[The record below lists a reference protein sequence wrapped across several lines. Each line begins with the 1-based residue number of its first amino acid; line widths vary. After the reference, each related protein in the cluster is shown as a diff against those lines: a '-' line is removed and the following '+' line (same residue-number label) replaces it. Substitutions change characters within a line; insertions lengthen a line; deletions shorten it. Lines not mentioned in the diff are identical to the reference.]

1 MWRIFYCES
10 EHRQFK
16 KDGTPLVSPTND
28 YGFAQINR
36 KVWHSTAVELGLD
49 YQNSLE
55 DNLLMAKHVY
65 EVQGISAW
73 VCAKKLGIV

>member
-1 MWRIFYCES
+1 MWLTFGCES
-10 EHRQFK
+10 GHQQFWA
-16 KDGTPLVSPTND
+16 DGTPKASPTND
-28 YGFAQINR
+28 FGFAQINR
-36 KVWHSTAVELGLD
+36 KVWHEKSIELGLD